1 MNPPINHARPPVL
14 THASWVVALLNHLDR
29 RMLRVLLPACCLAAS
44 VGISSGAEELTW
56 RKLSP
61 LPDREGFAGSFGG
74 THRGALVVAGGANFP
89 GKKPWEGGAKVWHD
103 TIFVLDAP
111 TAQWRMAGR
120 LPRPLGYGVSVTT
133 SNGIVLAGGS
143 DANGHHAGVFLLRPT
158 NGAPRFTPLPSLPRP
173 CANASGALLGG
184 TLFIAGGIERPD
196 ATQALKTFWS
206 LDLSQADATWR
217 ELESWP
223 GAGRM
228 LATAGSAQGSFYL
241 FSGAAQ
247 EKGADGKAV
256 RRWLRDAYQF
266 TPGRGWK
273 RIADLPRVAV
283 AAPSPAPLVGDQLLL
298 IGGDDG
304 AQVNAPPTVHRGF
317 LQEVLA
323 YKLSSRKWSTVGETP
338 FALVTTPSIEWNGHI
353 VIPGGEVRPG
363 VRSTEVWSA
372 TRVKQ

>member
-1 MNPPINHARPPVL
+1 MNPAISHVRSPVL

-29 RMLRVLLPACCLAAS
+29 LMLRVLLPACCLAAS

-56 RKLSP
+56 RKLPP

-111 TAQWRMAGR
+111 TARWRMAGR
-120 LPRPLGYGVSVTT
+120 LPRPLGYGVSITT

-143 DANGHHAGVFLLRPT
+143 DENGHHAEVFLLRLT
-158 NGAPRFTPLPSLPRP
+158 NGAPHFTPLPSLPRP
-173 CANASGALLGG
+173 CANASGVLLDGQLYV
-184 TLFIAGGIERPD
+184 TGGIERPD
-196 ATQALKTFWS
+196 ATQAMKTFWS
-206 LDLSQADATWR
+206 LDVSQTGATWR
-217 ELESWP
+217 ELEPWP

-241 FSGAAQ
+241 FSGAAL
-247 EKGADGKAV
+247 EDGADGKPV

-266 TPGRGWK
+266 TLGRGWK
-273 RIADLPRVAV
+273 RLTDLPRVAV
-283 AAPSPAPLVGDQLLL
+283 AAPSPAPLVGKHLLVL
-298 IGGDDG
+298 SSDDG
-304 AQVNAPPTVHRGF
+304 AQVNVPPTDHRSF
-317 LQEVLA
+317 RRDILA
-323 YKLSSRKWSTVGETP
+323 YDLSSAKWSSIGETP
-338 FALVTTPSIEWNGHI
+338 FALVTTPAIEWNGHI

-363 VRSTEVWSA
+363 IRSAEVWSA
-372 TRVKQ
+372 SRVQK